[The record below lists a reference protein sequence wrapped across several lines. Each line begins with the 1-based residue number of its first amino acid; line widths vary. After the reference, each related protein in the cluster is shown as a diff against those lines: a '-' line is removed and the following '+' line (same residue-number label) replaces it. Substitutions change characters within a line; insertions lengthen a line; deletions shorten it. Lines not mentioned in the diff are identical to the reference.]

1 MNGNKDLIIHQEYS
15 GGHKPP
21 LVTPASK
28 FDELMYN
35 QVVRLNKQITA
46 IKIILEEC
54 NEKSITDDSSTGDD
68 RL

>member
-1 MNGNKDLIIHQEYS
+1 MGGDKDLIIQEYK
-15 GGHKPP
+15 GGRKAP
-21 LVTPASK
+21 LVTPASE

-35 QVVRLNKQITA
+35 QIVRLNKQITV
-46 IKIILEEC
+46 IKTILEGC